1 MQNLLTKSLA
11 ATAISGVMILGGAG
25 MASANSTETSVDE
38 VTTQVSDN
46 RITDSGNVSLDNIL
60 GGGVLD
66 IDDIASGN
74 NVLNGIDTNV
84 SDNLNGNFSGND
96 ADVDASPDVDAD
108 VDADNSV
115 DSSTD
120 SGEDNEGL
128 LGGLL

>member
-1 MQNLLTKSLA
+1 MQNFLTKSLA

-25 MASANSTETSVDE
+25 MASADSTGTSVDE
-38 VTTQVSDN
+38 VTTQVTDN
-46 RITDSGNVSLDNIL
+46 QVSDSGNVSLDNIL
-60 GGGVLD
+60 NDVLD
-66 IDDIASGN
+66 LGDVASDN
-74 NVLNGIDTNV
+74 NVLNGIDTDV
-84 SDNLNGNFSGND
+84 SDNVHGNFSGND

-115 DSSTD
+115 DGSTD

>member
-1 MQNLLTKSLA
+1 MTKSLA

-25 MASANSTETSVDE
+25 MASADSTGTSVDE
-38 VTTQVSDN
+38 VTTQVSEN
-46 RITDSGNVSLDNIL
+46 QINDSGNLSLDNIL
-60 GGGVLD
+60 NGALD
-66 IDDIASGN
+66 VGDVASGN
-74 NVLNGIDTNV
+74 NVLNGIDTDV
-84 SDNLNGNFSGND
+84 SDNLNGNFSGSD
-96 ADVDASPDVDAD
+96 ADVDVSPDVDAN

>member
-11 ATAISGVMILGGAG
+11 ATAISGVMILGGAS
-25 MASANSTETSVDE
+25 MAAADSTETSVDE

-46 RITDSGNVSLDNIL
+46 QIADSGNVSLDNIL
-60 GGGVLD
+60 GDALD
-66 IDDIASGN
+66 LGDVASNN
-74 NVLNGIDTNV
+74 NVLNGIDTDV

-96 ADVDASPDVDAD
+96 ADVDANPDVDAD
-108 VDADNSV
+108 VDAENSV
-115 DSSTD
+115 DGSTD